1 MPRIQISI
9 LAFIILCLAAGDAVA
24 FRCGSG
30 MVSTGDSKA
39 RVLIVCGKPTAKEKV
54 SEKNKTFTGVGKNK
68 KTKKSAGKAEVW
80 YYNCGSQ
87 DYIYALT
94 FEDGVLKKE
103 DTEGKGSGKS
113 DCMGK

>member
-9 LAFIILCLAAGDAVA
+9 LAFITLCLAAGDAVA

-54 SEKNKTFTGVGKNK
+54 SEKNKTSTGAVKNK

-113 DCMGK
+113 DCLGK

>member
-1 MPRIQISI
+1 MSRIQISI
-9 LAFIILCLAAGDAVA
+9 LVFIIFCLAAGDAIA

-30 MVSTGDSKA
+30 MVSAGDSKA
-39 RVLIVCGKPTAKEKV
+39 RVLIVCGKPTAKEKAG
-54 SEKNKTFTGVGKNK
+54 EQNKTSTVTVKNK
-68 KTKKSAGKAEVW
+68 KTKKSSKAEVW

-113 DCMGK
+113 DCLGK

>member
-1 MPRIQISI
+1 MTRIQTGFTA
-9 LAFIILCLAAGDAVA
+9 LLILCLAAGDALA

-39 RVLIVCGKPTAKEKV
+39 RVLIVCGKPTAKEKQV
-54 SEKNKTFTGVGKNK
+54 DKNKTFKTAGKK
-68 KTKKSAGKAEVW
+68 KIKKSAGRAEVW

-94 FEDGVLKKE
+94 FEDGILKKE

-113 DCMGK
+113 DCLGK

>member
-1 MPRIQISI
+1 MIRIQTG
-9 LAFIILCLAAGDAVA
+9 FIALLHPLLAAADASA

-30 MVSTGDSKA
+30 MVSAGDTKA
-39 RVLIVCGKPTAKEKV
+39 RVLITCGKPTAKERV
-54 SEKNKTFTGVGKNK
+54 SEKNKTSATAVKNK
-68 KTKKSAGKAEVW
+68 TAKKSGSKSEVW

>member
-1 MPRIQISI
+1 MPRIRISI
-9 LAFIILCLAAGDAVA
+9 LVFIILCLAAADASA

-30 MVSTGDSKA
+30 MVSAGDTKA
-39 RVLIVCGKPTAKEKV
+39 RVLITCGKPTAKERV
-54 SEKNKTFTGVGKNK
+54 SEKNKTSATAVKNK
-68 KTKKSAGKAEVW
+68 TAKKSGSKSEVW

>member
-1 MPRIQISI
+1 MPRIRISI
-9 LAFIILCLAAGDAVA
+9 LVFIILCLAAGDASA

-30 MVSTGDSKA
+30 MVSAGDSKA
-39 RVLIVCGKPTAKEKV
+39 RVLIICGKPTAKEKV
-54 SEKNKTFTGVGKNK
+54 GDKNKTSTVAVKNK
-68 KTKKSAGKAEVW
+68 TTKKSSSKAEVW
-80 YYNCGSQ
+80 YYNCGSR

-113 DCMGK
+113 DCLGK

>member
-1 MPRIQISI
+1 MSRIQISI
-9 LAFIILCLAAGDAVA
+9 LIFIILCLAAGDAFS

-30 MVSTGDSKA
+30 MVSAGDSKA

-54 SEKNKTFTGVGKNK
+54 SEKTKTSTGVVKN
-68 KTKKSAGKAEVW
+68 KTKKSTNKAEVW

-113 DCMGK
+113 DCLGK

>member
-9 LAFIILCLAAGDAVA
+9 LAFITLCLAAGDAVA

-54 SEKNKTFTGVGKNK
+54 SEKNKTSTGAVKNK
-68 KTKKSAGKAEVW
+68 KTKKSAGKAAVW

-113 DCMGK
+113 DCLGK